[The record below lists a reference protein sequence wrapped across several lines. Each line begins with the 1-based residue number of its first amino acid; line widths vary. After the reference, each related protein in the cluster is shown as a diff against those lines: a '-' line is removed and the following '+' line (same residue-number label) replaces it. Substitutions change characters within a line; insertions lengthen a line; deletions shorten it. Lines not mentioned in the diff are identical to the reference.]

1 MSQSDGPT
9 NQLLAL
15 TRASWLPLSLRKKF
29 ARLLPV
35 QAGQRFRLPLFEGSF
50 LGITGTLIDDK
61 VWRYGLH
68 EASTIRLMRRLLA
81 DDRRAGRA
89 PVLLDVGTNTG
100 VHLVACA
107 GLCDAALGCEPWAP
121 MRHRAEASLAAS
133 GFSHVRLL
141 PCGLG
146 EASADLPFAVP
157 QGTNLGTGSFAT
169 GQGELMAQVR
179 RGDEI
184 CAEEGLLPTLIKIDT
199 EGFELPVLRGLSEV
213 LRTAQPAVVFEVGGT
228 GEERAAT
235 VRAVSALLGDGYRF
249 FGLRRS
255 LEQPRL
261 FPLRPSTRCENALA
275 WPLRRGA
282 QPPSGG

>member
-9 NQLLAL
+9 NRLLAL
-15 TRASWLPLSLRKKF
+15 TRASWLPLTLRKKL

-35 QAGQRFRLPLFEGSF
+35 QAGHRFRLPLFEGTF

-68 EASTIRLMRRLLA
+68 EAATIRLMRRLLA
-81 DDRRAGRA
+81 DDRRAGRV

-133 GFSHVRLL
+133 GFHHVRLL

-146 EASADLPFAVP
+146 EATAQLPFAVP

-169 GQGELMAQVR
+169 GEGELMAQVR

-184 CAEEGLLPTLIKIDT
+184 CAEEGLLPTLVKIDT
-199 EGFELPVLRGLSEV
+199 EGFELPVLRGLSQV

-228 GEERAAT
+228 SAERAAA
-235 VRAVSALLGDGYRF
+235 VRAVSALLGDGYRL

-261 FPLRPSTRCENALA
+261 FPLRPGARCENALA
-275 WPLRRGA
+275 WPLRRGT